1 MRRLLTERHAWEE
14 ICGDPSLIPN
24 AIEEVLRF
32 GSSVIAW
39 RRKTTE
45 AVEIGGVPVPADANL
60 LLLLGSANRD
70 PAVFE
75 DPEHF
80 DIHRQNAKEHLSLG
94 FGAHYCLGAPL
105 ARLEVRIVL
114 EELSARLPSLHLI
127 PDRRCVS
134 SPTPRSVDRSRSWSS
149 GTPEHDRS
157 PGGEDVKIL
166 SVLFPCFTGL
176 DLIGPNDLPEA

>member
-1 MRRLLTERHAWEE
+1 
-14 ICGDPSLIPN
+14 
-24 AIEEVLRF
+24 
-32 GSSVIAW
+32 SSVIAW

-45 AVEIGGVPVPADANL
+45 AVEIGGVSVPMDANL

-75 DPEHF
+75 NPEHF

-105 ARLEVRIVL
+105 ARLEARIVL

-127 PDRRCVS
+127 PGQTLRDQPQPGQRRWGHLRHRLRAADDRQMGRPGEGTARRATHRVCAPATFRCGAAGAS
-134 SPTPRSVDRSRSWSS
+134 TIGHFGYPRRRA
-149 GTPEHDRS
+149 RR
-157 PGGEDVKIL
+157 
-166 SVLFPCFTGL
+166 
-176 DLIGPNDLPEA
+176 